1 MYLEYFTSRNRIEF
15 DNRISLIS
23 LKGTSERERERE
35 SFNYVVE
42 ILREI
47 RVTSARVEHVKIG
60 RTWKTRMF
68 VSMCPGTL
76 PMYTRLNS
84 VVADL

>member
-1 MYLEYFTSRNRIEF
+1 MYLEYFTSFSKSNRIRQS
-15 DNRISLIS
+15 NLAHQ
-23 LKGTSERERERE
+23 LKGDKRERERE